1 MRRAK
6 WCVSLGVEAMESK
19 ELLSGGVPT
28 LTMNALNGV
37 VGDVQRIMGNL
48 VRTQN
53 DAHASAALARLSARI
68 PFGATQLNPTWQRD
82 LSTFAAGKA
91 PPGTLL
97 KTQILRDLYNDV
109 FQGVRNGEFR
119 VVGPGSTI
127 FYVLGPP
134 PGVPAYDANSVN
146 LVNDTGMPLSITAIY
161 DNTGSHIPMYPQI
174 ATGATNYL
182 DFGNSTPYQSIYIAS
197 INNATTYNYYLPT
210 PGLGSPYNGEYFY
223 ITWNGS
229 YYFISQNP
237 PV

>member
-1 MRRAK
+1 M
-6 WCVSLGVEAMESK
+6 
-19 ELLSGGVPT
+19 
-28 LTMNALNGV
+28 
-37 VGDVQRIMGNL
+37 
-48 VRTQN
+48 
-53 DAHASAALARLSARI
+53 
-68 PFGATQLNPTWQRD
+68 
-82 LSTFAAGKA
+82 
-91 PPGTLL
+91 
-97 KTQILRDLYNDV
+97 
-109 FQGVRNGEFR
+109 
-119 VVGPGSTI
+119 
-127 FYVLGPP
+127 
-134 PGVPAYDANSVN
+134 PAYDANSVN